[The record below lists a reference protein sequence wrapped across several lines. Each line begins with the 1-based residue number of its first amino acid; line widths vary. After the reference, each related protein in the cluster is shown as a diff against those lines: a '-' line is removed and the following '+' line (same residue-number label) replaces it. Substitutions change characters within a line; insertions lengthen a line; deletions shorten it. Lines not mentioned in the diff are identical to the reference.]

1 MEVHQEI
8 QTLSDEIRSTRKILT
23 ALGDE
28 MRQHLILVMMQS
40 GDCSG
45 MRVNDIA
52 EKTRLSRPAV
62 SHHLQ
67 ILKDAGIVKMR
78 RVGTKNYYYFDA
90 DIEERE
96 LFIRCKYG
104 DFQRDEM
111 CVSKKIFARIVEVI
125 TADKRIS
132 FQNDRACIFSCRYST
147 RRNSFLP
154 ERFDSVPIY
163 LIRWSSSRRSTIMK

>member
-1 MEVHQEI
+1 MKVHQEI

-28 MRQHLILVMMQS
+28 MRQLLILVMMQS

-52 EKTRLSRPAV
+52 DRTRLSRPAV

-78 RVGTKNYYYFDA
+78 REGTKNYYYFDA
-90 DIEERE
+90 DMEAFDRLIGMLQHAKAIMQE
-96 LFIRCKYG
+96 LPDRSG
-104 DFQRDEM
+104 DD
-111 CVSKKIFARIVEVI
+111 
-125 TADKRIS
+125 
-132 FQNDRACIFSCRYST
+132 
-147 RRNSFLP
+147 
-154 ERFDSVPIY
+154 
-163 LIRWSSSRRSTIMK
+163 